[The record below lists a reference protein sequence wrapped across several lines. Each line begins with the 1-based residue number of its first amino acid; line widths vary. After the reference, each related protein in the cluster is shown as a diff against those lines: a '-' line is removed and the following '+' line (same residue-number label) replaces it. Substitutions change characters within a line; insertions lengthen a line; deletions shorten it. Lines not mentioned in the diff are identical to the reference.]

1 MELPTRKQ
9 TLAQTNKKRFTKCA
23 PRKCNRSKSQTSKYA
38 FQSSTKVKP
47 MPKLDMDRLRICT
60 AHDVVLINVNDP
72 LRKTISVLGND
83 NI

>member
-9 TLAQTNKKRFTKCA
+9 TPAQTNKKQKRFTKYV
-23 PRKCNRSKSQTSKYA
+23 PRKCYLLKNQTSKNA
-38 FQSSTKVKP
+38 FLKTKL

-60 AHDVVLINVNDP
+60 AHDVVLINVNDL
-72 LRKTISVLGND
+72 LRKTMSALRRY